1 MIRQGAGRMKKI
13 ILAPDSF
20 KGTMGA
26 GEVCDIMEEAVRRH
40 VPEAEVVAI
49 PLADG
54 GEGMVEAYLNL
65 LGGRRVPLRVQGPLG
80 DPVDC
85 FYGLLPNGRAV
96 MEMAACAGLSLAG
109 ARREPLRASTY
120 GVGQMLRHAQTLGI
134 RQVLL
139 GLGGSATN
147 DCGLGMA
154 AALGYRFLDGAGR
167 AVEPLACN
175 LGRISRILS
184 PESPLELEVVAAC
197 DVRSPLCGLAGATYV
212 FGPQKGVSG
221 PLLERLDREI
231 AAFAQVMARDLGR
244 SVRDL
249 PGAGAAGGLGAA
261 LAAFLGAELRP
272 GAELLLDAAH
282 FEKALEGADL
292 VLTGEGRMDGQSAAG
307 KVVGAVGRRAKAK
320 NVPCVALCG
329 SLGPGAEAL
338 YGSCGITAAFSALR
352 EPGDF
357 SQIQASCRENLS
369 LLADGVLRLLLAAQ
383 APTGLEEMQK
393 ISPPIPAG
401 EV

>member
-1 MIRQGAGRMKKI
+1 MRKI

-20 KGTMGA
+20 KGTLSA
-26 GEVCDIMEEAVRRH
+26 AEVCGIWSEAVRRH
-40 VPEAEVVAI
+40 VPEAEVVSI

-65 LGGRRVPLRVQGPLG
+65 LGGRRVPLQVRGPLG
-80 DPVDC
+80 EPVDC
-85 FYGLLPNGRAV
+85 SYGLLPDGRAV
-96 MEMAACAGLSLAG
+96 MEMAACAGLPLVG

-120 GVGQMLRHAQTLGI
+120 GVGQMLRHAQTLGV

-154 AALGYRFLDGAGR
+154 AALGYRFLDEAGR
-167 AVEPLACN
+167 PVEPLACN
-175 LGRISRILS
+175 LGRIFRILS
-184 PESPLELEVVAAC
+184 PESPPELEVVAAC
-197 DVRSPLCGLAGATYV
+197 DVRSPLCGPAGATYV
-212 FGPQKGVSG
+212 FGPQKGISG
-221 PLLERLDREI
+221 PLLKRLDREI

-244 SVRDL
+244 WVRDL

-272 GAELLLDAAH
+272 GAELLLDAAQ
-282 FEKALEGADL
+282 FYRALENADL
-292 VLTGEGRMDGQSAAG
+292 VLTGEGRMDGQSASG
-307 KVVGAVGRRAKAK
+307 KVVGAVGRRARAQG
-320 NVPCVALCG
+320 VPCVALCG

-352 EPGDF
+352 EPGEF
-357 SQIQASCRENLS
+357 TQIQAECRKNLS
-369 LLADGVLRLLLAAQ
+369 LLTDGVLRLLLAAQ
-383 APTGLEEMQK
+383 APSVLEKMQK
-393 ISPPIPAG
+393 ISPPVPAE

>member
-1 MIRQGAGRMKKI
+1 MSRQGAVRLKKI

-26 GEVCDIMEEAVRRH
+26 GAVCDILAEAVRRH

-49 PLADG
+49 PMADG

-65 LGGRRVPLRVQGPLG
+65 LGGRRVPLQVQGPLG
-80 DPVDC
+80 EPVDC
-85 FYGLLPNGRAV
+85 SYGLLPDGRAV
-96 MEMAACAGLSLAG
+96 MEMAACAGLPLVG
-109 ARREPLRASTY
+109 DRREPLRASTY
-120 GVGQMLRHAQTLGI
+120 GVGQMLRHAQALGV

-154 AALGYRFLDGAGR
+154 AALGYRFLDEAGR

-175 LGRISRILS
+175 LGRISRILPPDS
-184 PESPLELEVVAAC
+184 PPELEVAAAC
-197 DVRSPLCGLAGATYV
+197 DVRSPLCGPTGATYV

-221 PLLERLDREI
+221 PLLEQLDQEI

-244 SVRDL
+244 WVRDL

-272 GAELLLDAAH
+272 GAELLLDAAQFH
-282 FEKALEGADL
+282 RALEGADL

-307 KVVGAVGRRAKAK
+307 KVVGAVGRRARAQG
-320 NVPCVALCG
+320 VPCVALCG

-338 YGSCGITAAFSALR
+338 YRSCGITAAFSALR
-352 EPGDF
+352 EPGEF
-357 SQIQASCRENLS
+357 AQIRASCRENLS

-383 APTGLEEMQK
+383 DPDGLKEMQK
-393 ISPPIPAG
+393 INPPVPAG